1 MQNQKVYAS
10 DIGKLYQNKHKQIA
24 EDAWVG
30 DLVNNI
36 LEDLE
41 YSIEVEGQEL
51 PIHAT
56 LHYSKINTN
65 MSQEDSDKVLH
76 ALKIKGVI
84 AKRHTGI
91 NDDYFVVEDFL
102 WVLLVAIILSP
113 LKILI

>member
-1 MQNQKVYAS
+1 MKVEKVYTSA
-10 DIGKLYQNKHKQIA
+10 IGKLYQNKHKQIA
-24 EDAWVG
+24 EDVWVG

-102 WVLLVAIILSP
+102 
-113 LKILI
+113 

>member
-1 MQNQKVYAS
+1 MKVEKVYTSA
-10 DIGKLYQNKHKQIA
+10 IGKLYQNKHKQIA

-41 YSIEVEGQEL
+41 YCIEVEGQEL
-51 PIHAT
+51 PIPAI
-56 LHYSKINTN
+56 LNRCKISSCMSK
-65 MSQEDSDKVLH
+65 EGSDKVVH

-102 WVLLVAIILSP
+102 
-113 LKILI
+113 

>member
-1 MQNQKVYAS
+1 MKVEKVYTSA
-10 DIGKLYQNKHKQIA
+10 IGKLYQNKHKQIA
-24 EDAWVG
+24 EDTWV
-30 DLVNNI
+30 DELVNNI

-65 MSQEDSDKVLH
+65 MSQEDSDKVVH

-102 WVLLVAIILSP
+102 
-113 LKILI
+113 